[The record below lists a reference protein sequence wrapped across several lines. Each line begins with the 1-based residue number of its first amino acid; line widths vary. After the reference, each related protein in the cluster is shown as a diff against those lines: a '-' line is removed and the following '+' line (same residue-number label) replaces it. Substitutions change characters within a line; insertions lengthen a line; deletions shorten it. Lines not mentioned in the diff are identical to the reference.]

1 MAICPV
7 LHDTYPSAMD
17 KVSDFPFLTVDE
29 FVKACDHIQPLLPDS
44 AVLTAESACL
54 RITRR
59 LAAASELNADCQEH
73 LDPSLDTPEDH
84 DEEAIIK
91 VSQNDSFVTVH
102 YDILLSPSYRVPVVY
117 MTVSPPLPLSRFFD
131 LVVPLHF
138 RDVMREV
145 GVMGALSMT
154 VIVDPVEPAS
164 PADLVLAGPSLD
176 GIAGILCT
184 SLSHCRCHVCHTIC
198 GCPSPGLYACLA
210 RDCWSECWSEC
221 FEHRIAPC
229 MIGVVYSSSLS
240 SMASSSISIGASS
253 SFPSSLSS
261 LGRFTPAVWAGTLAD
276 GSIVGGGASGAVAP
290 GAVEAPGAPEKIDC

>member
-1 MAICPV
+1 
-7 LHDTYPSAMD
+7 MD

-29 FVKACDHIQPLLPDS
+29 FVKACDHIQPLLPDG
-44 AVLTAESACL
+44 AVPTAEFACL

-73 LDPSLDTPEDH
+73 LDPGLDTPEDH

-91 VSQNDSFVTVH
+91 SSQDDSFVTVH

-154 VIVDPVEPAS
+154 DHPLTGLPAYFVHPCRTADAMCATPSVDVHLRDYMLVWLGIV
-164 PADLVLAGPSLD
+164 
-176 GIAGILCT
+176 
-184 SLSHCRCHVCHTIC
+184 
-198 GCPSPGLYACLA
+198 
-210 RDCWSECWSEC
+210 
-221 FEHRIAPC
+221 
-229 MIGVVYSSSLS
+229 
-240 SMASSSISIGASS
+240 GASVGLSVS
-253 SFPSSLSS
+253 STELH
-261 LGRFTPAVWAGTLAD
+261 RA
-276 GSIVGGGASGAVAP
+276 
-290 GAVEAPGAPEKIDC
+290 